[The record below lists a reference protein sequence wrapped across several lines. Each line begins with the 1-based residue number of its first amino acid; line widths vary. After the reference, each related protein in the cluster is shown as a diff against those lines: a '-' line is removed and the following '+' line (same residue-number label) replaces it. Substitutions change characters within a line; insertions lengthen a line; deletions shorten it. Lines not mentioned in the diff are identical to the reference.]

1 MMESIVTATE
11 ARVRF
16 GDMIRRVV
24 ENEEAII
31 VERGGKPQLVMLS
44 LAQYEQ
50 LKAGYSTDWQEAIA
64 RTRAIA
70 AEIRDRR
77 GDKPLTP
84 TPEEVIRQ
92 MREERDEQL
101 HQHLP

>member
-1 MMESIVTATE
+1 MESVVTATE

-44 LAQYEQ
+44 LSQYEQ
-50 LKAGYSTDWQEAIA
+50 LKSGYLPDWQEALA

-70 AEIRDRR
+70 AEIRNRR
-77 GDKPLTP
+77 GDEPLTP

-92 MREERDEQL
+92 MRKERDEQL